1 MAQNSVALLRDKAVL
16 KGCEVGEIS
25 NGAEMATT
33 NWLELRDIEQYPDR
47 YWIGP

>member
-1 MAQNSVALLRDKAVL
+1 MAQNSAALSHDKVVL

-25 NGAEMATT
+25 NGAEMAAT
-33 NWLELRDIEQYPDR
+33 NRLELRDIERYPDR

>member
-1 MAQNSVALLRDKAVL
+1 MAQNSVALSCDKAVL

-25 NGAEMATT
+25 NGAEMAAT
-33 NWLELRDIEQYPDR
+33 NRLKLRDIERYPDR